1 MYIACLLAALPAW
14 AGAPKASFTENKGQW
29 PEQVLYRALV
39 PGGALFVERS
49 SFTFVLSTGG
59 PFERHAHEHGANE
72 EAPEPLRT
80 HAYRVHFVGGE
91 ARETIGTNKLDH
103 YENFFLGND
112 PDRWGTGCQVFGE
125 VLLKDVWPGID
136 VRIDGSQ
143 GIKYDLMLNPW
154 ADPELIRLR
163 YEGQERLTLDQGAL
177 TVWLSNGQVTESA
190 PVAFNTW
197 VIPVEDGGPLTPQ
210 RCELPCHYRLV
221 GNEVGFSFPDGRP
234 ALEELTI
241 DPTLAFASYTGSSGD
256 NFGFTATYDDA
267 GHLYGG
273 GIVFQT
279 GYPVTTGV
287 LQNNLAGGTIDI
299 GLSKWTADGAQL
311 VWSTYLGGNASETP
325 HSLVVNDAEE
335 LFVMGASGSTDFP
348 VTTGC
353 YDATF
358 NGGTAI
364 DAMLNGWAGVS
375 GGYGFGHPGGTDIIL
390 ARFNASATALIGS
403 TYIGGSGNDGLNNT
417 AVLSHNYGDAFR
429 GEVILDGNG
438 APIVCTSTQSANAP
452 TTPNATQT
460 AFGGVQDAYLFR
472 MNPALTAL
480 DWATYHGGSTG
491 DSGYGVQ
498 LDSNG
503 EMFFSGGT
511 VSTDFPL
518 AGTPFIGPS
527 MGTADGFVVR
537 YNTSG
542 SAMVAGTRL
551 GTSAYDQCY
560 FIQLNGNDEVF
571 VVGQSMGDYPITPG
585 KYANPNSLLFVHK
598 LTHDL
603 SASLWSTRLGNGST
617 NAGFSPTAFLVSDC
631 DHIYISGW
639 GGLSGPGIQGM
650 PLTTDAFQS
659 TTDGSDFHLM
669 VLEAEAA
676 ALNYGTYFGGALSNE
691 HVDGGT
697 SRFSKNGTVY
707 QAVCAG
713 CGSNDDFPTTPGAWS
728 NTNNSFN
735 CNLGVFKFSLG
746 QPQAVIGIDG
756 PSSICVNSTAQFIN
770 NSFGGTDFTWD
781 FDDGSAGSTDE
792 EPEHVF
798 TTPGTYNVTMVLA
811 DNTGCGQP
819 DTATVTVIV
828 LPPPVATVEPVA
840 PLCPGGTTQLQASGG
855 STYAWSPATGLS
867 ATDVP
872 DPVLTPT
879 TSGSWTVVVGDAC
892 GTDTAV
898 VVVTLFG
905 GDIEVTN
912 DTTICQGTQASLAAS
927 GGVTYAWT
935 PVGSLSDPAIANPV
949 ASPAE
954 TTTYVVTMTT
964 AENCV
969 FQDSV
974 TVNVFFALPEPALSD
989 TTICLGDSV
998 ILSTGNADSYVWQP
1012 APGIAPLNVQSPTFF
1027 PQESTL
1033 FVVTMVNSCGSVQ
1046 DSVLIDVVSV
1056 VATAWPDTLICP
1068 SIPVQLGATGGV
1080 TYAWSPAA
1088 GLSDPSSSTPLA
1100 IPSSTT
1106 SYTVT
1111 VTDAIGCSDVAEVTI
1126 TLRPP
1131 PTVEAGPDQV
1141 IEYGDVVQLTATG
1154 SGTLTWTPWDLL
1166 NDPLSESPSTRP
1178 EEATTYTV
1186 TVTDPDGCTATDQ
1199 LTILVDGSLYVPN
1212 SFTPNSDGVNDLFGA
1227 LGKDI
1232 ASFRMMVFNRWGE
1245 LIWSTESLSGRW
1257 DGTHE
1262 GVPSPIDTY
1271 VWKVEV
1277 REITGRVRD
1286 SIGHVTLVR

>member
-14 AGAPKASFTENKGQW
+14 AGAPKARFTENKGQW

-49 SFTFVLSTGG
+49 AFTFVLSTGG
-59 PFERHAHEHGANE
+59 PFEHHVHEDGAGE

-91 ARETIGTNKLDH
+91 AREAIGTNKLHH

-112 PDRWGTGCQVFGE
+112 PDSWGTGCQVFGE

-136 VRIDGSQ
+136 LRIDGSQ
-143 GIKYDLMLNPW
+143 GIKYDLVLNPW
-154 ADPELIRLR
+154 ANPELIRLR
-163 YEGQERLTLDQGAL
+163 YEGHERLTLDQSSL

-197 VIPVEDGGPLTPQ
+197 LTPIEDGGPLTLQ
-210 RCELPCHYRLV
+210 RRELPCHYRLV

-234 ALEELTI
+234 ALEELII

-287 LQNNLAGGTIDI
+287 LQNDLAGGTIDI
-299 GLSKWTADGAQL
+299 GLSKWTADGSQL

-348 VTTGC
+348 VTAGC

-364 DAMLNGWAGVS
+364 DAFLNGWVGVS
-375 GGYGFGHPGGTDIIL
+375 GGYGFGHPGGTDIIV
-390 ARFNASATALIGS
+390 ARFNADATALIGS
-403 TYIGGSGNDGLNNT
+403 TYIGGSGNDGVNNT
-417 AVLSHNYGDAFR
+417 PVLSNNYGDAFR
-429 GEVILDGNG
+429 GEVILNANG

-452 TTPNATQT
+452 TTPSATQA

-511 VSTDFPL
+511 VSGDFPL
-518 AGTPFIGPS
+518 AGTPFIGPA

-537 YNTSG
+537 YNANG
-542 SAMVAGTRL
+542 SVMVAGTRL
-551 GTSAYDQCY
+551 GTAAYDQCY
-560 FIQLNGNDEVF
+560 FIQLNEADEVF

-631 DHIYISGW
+631 DQIYISGW
-639 GGLSGPGIQGM
+639 GGLSGAGIQGM
-650 PLTTDAFQS
+650 PLSPDAFQS

-669 VLEAEAA
+669 VLEAEAT
-676 ALNYGTYFGGALSNE
+676 ALNYGTYFGGALSSE

-781 FDDGSAGSTDE
+781 FDDGSAGSTEE

-828 LPPPVATVEPVA
+828 LPPPMAAVEPVA

-872 DPVLTPT
+872 DPILTPT
-879 TSGSWTVVVGDAC
+879 ASGNWTVVVGDVC

-898 VVVTLFG
+898 VEVTLFG

-912 DTTICQGTQASLAAS
+912 DTTICQGTQAPLAAS
-927 GGVTYAWT
+927 GGVTYVWT
-935 PVGSLSDPAIANPV
+935 PAGSLSDPTIPDPV
-949 ASPAE
+949 ASPTE

-989 TTICLGDSV
+989 TIICLGDSIV
-998 ILSTGNADSYVWQP
+998 LSTGNADSYVWQP
-1012 APGIAPLNVQSPTFF
+1012 ATGIAPLNVQSPTFF
-1027 PQESTL
+1027 PQQPTL

-1046 DSVLIDVVSV
+1046 DSVFIDVVSV
-1056 VATAWPDTLICP
+1056 VAAAWPDTLICP
-1068 SIPVQLGATGGV
+1068 GIPVQLGATGGV
-1080 TYAWSPAA
+1080 AYAWSPAA
-1088 GLSDPSSSTPLA
+1088 GLSDPSSSAPVA

-1111 VTDAIGCSDVAEVTI
+1111 VTNAIGCSDVAEVTI

-1154 SGTLTWTPWDLL
+1154 SGTLTWTPADLL
-1166 NDPLSESPSTRP
+1166 SDPLSESPFTRP

-1199 LTILVDGSLYVPN
+1199 ITILVDGSLYVPN
-1212 SFTPNSDGVNDLFGA
+1212 SFTPNSDGVNDVFGA

-1232 ASFRMMVFNRWGE
+1232 ATFRMMVFNRWGE

-1257 DGTHE
+1257 DGTYQ

-1271 VWKVEV
+1271 VWKVEAK
-1277 REITGRVRD
+1277 ELTGRVRD

>member
-1 MYIACLLAALPAW
+1 LASLPVLAAPS
-14 AGAPKASFTENKGQW
+14 KARFTENKGQW

-49 SFTFVLSTGG
+49 AFTFVLSTGG
-59 PFERHAHEHGANE
+59 AREHHPHDADGA
-72 EAPEPLRT
+72 ADHEPLRT
-80 HAYRVHFVGGE
+80 HAYRVHFVNGRAQE
-91 ARETIGTNKLDH
+91 ALGSLDQGF
-103 YENFFLGND
+103 YENYFLGNE
-112 PDRWGTGCQVFGE
+112 PAQWGTGCRVFGE
-125 VLLKDVWPGID
+125 VLLKNVWPGID
-136 VRIDGSQ
+136 LRIDGSQ
-143 GIKYDLMLNPW
+143 GIKYDLVVSPG
-154 ADPELIRLR
+154 ADLRLIQLR
-163 YEGQERLTLDQGAL
+163 YEGQDAL
-177 TVWLSNGQVTESA
+177 VLKDGSLHVQLSNGTVVEHA
-190 PVAFNTW
+190 PVSFVERHGITKEVASAYVLSGNT
-197 VIPVEDGGPLTPQ
+197 I
-210 RCELPCHYRLV
+210 
-221 GNEVGFSFPDGRP
+221 GFHFCGRP
-234 ALEELTI
+234 GVRSGAFCLQPGDRITI

-287 LQNNLAGGTIDI
+287 LQNDLAGGTIDI
-299 GLSKWTADGAQL
+299 GLSKWTADGSQL

-348 VTTGC
+348 VTPGC

-364 DAMLNGWAGVS
+364 DAFLNGWVGVS

-390 ARFNASATALIGS
+390 ARFNATATALIGS
-403 TYIGGSGNDGLNNT
+403 TYIGGTGNDGLNNT
-417 AVLSHNYGDAFR
+417 AVLSNNYGDAFR

-438 APIVCTSTQSANAP
+438 APIICTSTQSANAP
-452 TTPNATQT
+452 TTPNATQA

-511 VSTDFPL
+511 VSGDLPL
-518 AGTPFIGPS
+518 AGTPFIGAPA
-527 MGTADGFVVR
+527 GTADGFVVR
-537 YNTSG
+537 YNASG
-542 SAMVAGTRL
+542 SVMVAGTRL
-551 GTSAYDQCY
+551 GTAAYDQCY
-560 FIQLNGNDEVF
+560 FIQLNATDEVF

-603 SASLWSTRLGNGST
+603 STSLWSTRLGNGST

-631 DHIYISGW
+631 DQIYISGW
-639 GGLSGPGIQGM
+639 GGLSGAGIQGM
-650 PLTTDAFQS
+650 PLSADAFQS

-669 VLEAEAA
+669 VLEAEAT

-728 NTNNSFN
+728 NSNNSFN

-770 NSFGGTDFTWD
+770 NSLGGTDFTWD
-781 FDDGSAGSTDE
+781 FDDGSAGSTEE
-792 EPEHVF
+792 EPEHLF
-798 TTPGTYNVTMVLA
+798 STPGTYNVTMVLA

-828 LPPPVATVEPVA
+828 LPPPTATVEPA
-840 PLCPGGTTQLQASGG
+840 PALCPGGTTQLQASGG
-855 STYAWSPATGLS
+855 STYAWSPPTGLN

-872 DPVLTPT
+872 DPWLTPT
-879 TSGSWTVVVGDAC
+879 SSGSWTVVVGDVC

-898 VVVTLFG
+898 VEVTLFG
-905 GDIEVTN
+905 GGIELTN
-912 DTTICQGTQASLAAS
+912 DTTICQGTQAPLEAS
-927 GGVTYAWT
+927 GGVTYSWS
-935 PVGSLSDPAIANPV
+935 PGNSLSDPDIANPV
-949 ASPAE
+949 ASPTE
-954 TTTYVVTMTT
+954 TTTYVVTATT
-964 AENCV
+964 PENCV

-989 TTICLGDSV
+989 TIICLGDSIV
-998 ILSTGNADSYVWQP
+998 LSTGIADSYVWQ
-1012 APGIAPLNVQSPTFF
+1012 AALGIAPLNIQSPTFF
-1027 PQESTL
+1027 PQLPTL
-1033 FVVTMVNSCGSVQ
+1033 FVVTMANTCGSVQ
-1046 DSVLIDVVSV
+1046 DTVFIDVVSV
-1056 VATAWPDTLICP
+1056 EADAWPDALICP
-1068 SIPVQLGATGGV
+1068 GIPVQLGASGG
-1080 TYAWSPAA
+1080 TDYSWSPSS
-1088 GLSDPSSSTPLA
+1088 GLDDPNSATPMA
-1100 IPSSTT
+1100 TPTGSTT
-1106 SYTVT
+1106 YSV
-1111 VTDAIGCSDVAEVTI
+1111 VVSNELGCSDIAQVTVS
-1126 TLRPP
+1126 LRPLP
-1131 PTVEAGPDQV
+1131 FVSAGPDMIIDFWEPV
-1141 IEYGDVVQLTATG
+1141 ELYAEGN
-1154 SGTLTWTPWDLL
+1154 GTLSWSPTSGLD
-1166 NDPLSESPSTRP
+1166 DPTSASPVARP
-1178 EEATTYTV
+1178 EESTTYTV
-1186 TVTDPDGCTATDQ
+1186 TVTDPDGCTASDMI
-1199 LTILVDGSLYVPN
+1199 TIIVNGTLYVPN
-1212 SFTPNSDGVNDLFGA
+1212 TFTPNGDGANDLFGA
-1227 LGKDI
+1227 EGKDI
-1232 ASFRMMVFNRWGE
+1232 ATFRMMIFNRWGQE
-1245 LIWSTESLSGRW
+1245 IWSTSSLSGRW
-1257 DGTHE
+1257 DGTHN

-1271 VWKVEV
+1271 VWKLEAT
-1277 REITGRVRD
+1277 ELSGRTRD
-1286 SIGHVTLVR
+1286 AIGHVNLVR

>member
-1 MYIACLLAALPAW
+1 MYIACLLVALPAW
-14 AGAPKASFTENKGQW
+14 AGAPKARFTENKGQW

-49 SFTFVLSTGG
+49 AFTFVLSTGG
-59 PFERHAHEHGANE
+59 PFEHHAHEEGAGE
-72 EAPEPLRT
+72 ETPEPLRT

-91 ARETIGTNKLDH
+91 AREAIGTNKLGH

-143 GIKYDLMLNPW
+143 GIKYDLVLNSW
-154 ADPELIRLR
+154 ADPELIQLR

-177 TVWLSNGQVTESA
+177 TVRLSNGQVTESA

-197 VIPVEDGGPLTPQ
+197 LTTSEDGSPPTPQ
-210 RCELPCHYRLV
+210 RRELPCHYRLV
-221 GNEVGFSFPDGRP
+221 GDEVGFSFPDGRP

-287 LQNNLAGGTIDI
+287 LQNDLAGGTIDI
-299 GLSKWTADGAQL
+299 GLSKWSSDGSQL
-311 VWSTYLGGNASETP
+311 VWSTYLGGNANETP

-353 YDATF
+353 YDASF

-364 DAMLNGWAGVS
+364 DAMLNGWAGAS

-452 TTPNATQT
+452 TTPNATQA

-511 VSTDFPL
+511 VSPDFPL
-518 AGTPFIGPS
+518 AGISFIGQS
-527 MGTADGFVVR
+527 MGQADGFVVR
-537 YNTSG
+537 YNGAG
-542 SAMVAGTRL
+542 STMVAGTRL
-551 GTSAYDQCY
+551 GTAAYDQCY

-598 LTHDL
+598 LTRDL
-603 SASLWSTRLGNGST
+603 STSLWSTRLGNGST

-631 DHIYISGW
+631 DQIYISGW

-659 TTDGSDFHLM
+659 ITDGSDFHLM

-713 CGSNDDFPTTPGAWS
+713 CGGNDDFPTTPGAWS

-756 PSSICVNSTAQFIN
+756 PSSICVNSTAQFIS
-770 NSFGGTDFTWD
+770 NSFGGTGFTWD
-781 FDDGSAGSTDE
+781 FDDGSAGSTE
-792 EPEHVF
+792 EDPQHVF
-798 TTPGTYNVTMVLA
+798 STPGTYNVTMVLA
-811 DNTGCGQP
+811 DTTGCGQP

-828 LPPPVATVEPVA
+828 LSPPVAAVEPLA
-840 PLCPGGTTQLQASGG
+840 PICPGGTTQLLASGG
-855 STYAWSPATGLS
+855 STYTWTPATGLS
-867 ATDVP
+867 ATNVP
-872 DPVLTPT
+872 DPLITPT
-879 TSGSWTVVVGDAC
+879 ASGSWTVVVADAC

-898 VVVTLFG
+898 VEVTLISA
-905 GDIEVTN
+905 DIEVTN
-912 DTTICQGTQASLAAS
+912 DTTICQGTQATLAAS
-927 GGVTYAWT
+927 GGVAYSWSPAS
-935 PVGSLSDPAIANPV
+935 GLSDPAIPNPV
-949 ASPAE
+949 ASPSE

-974 TVNVFFALPEPALSD
+974 TLNVIFTLPEPALTD

-998 ILSTGNADSYVWQP
+998 VLSTGNADSYVWQL

-1027 PQESTL
+1027 PQQPTL

-1046 DSVLIDVVSV
+1046 DSVFINVVSV

-1068 SIPVQLGATGGV
+1068 GRPVQLGATGGV
-1080 TYAWSPAA
+1080 TYAWSPGA
-1088 GLSDPSSSTPLA
+1088 GLSDPSSSTPVA
-1100 IPSSTT
+1100 VPSTST

-1141 IEYGDVVQLTATG
+1141 IAYGDMVQLTASGTG
-1154 SGTLTWTPWDLL
+1154 SLLWTPSDLL
-1166 NDPLSESPSTRP
+1166 NDPLSENPSTRP
-1178 EEATTYTV
+1178 EESTTYTV

-1212 SFTPNSDGVNDLFGA
+1212 SFSPNHDGVNDVFGA

-1232 ASFRMMVFNRWGE
+1232 ATFRMMVFNRWGE

-1257 DGTHE
+1257 DGTHQ

-1271 VWKVEV
+1271 VWKLEAK
-1277 REITGRVRD
+1277 EITGRVRD
-1286 SIGHVTLVR
+1286 AVGHVTLVR